1 MPGEEN
7 LPWVQHRPAGLT
19 SARPAPCAV
28 RRMRCLKVFAALA
41 AAGLVAAAAFVY
53 FGVYDVAAVDQH
65 RVPTYWLLYTN
76 MERSV
81 KAHARS
87 VQAPPLDDPAMAQ
100 RGATLYREHCVRCH
114 GAPGV
119 APEPFALG
127 INPVPANLAHTS
139 RERTPAELY
148 WTIRNGLK
156 MTGMP
161 AWEFRLDEAQ
171 LWDLVAFLKVLPRL
185 SPAAYRELKPLQAT
199 RRADVPAKPDRQRGK
214 KAIEQYACATCHEI
228 PGVTGAT
235 VPVGPSLR
243 KLASRTYV
251 AGVLPNTS
259 ANLVR
264 WIRAPQALKPGTA
277 MPDLG
282 VSERDARDMAAFL
295 EAPR

>member
-1 MPGEEN
+1 
-7 LPWVQHRPAGLT
+7 VIAG
-19 SARPAPCAV
+19 
-28 RRMRCLKVFAALA
+28 A
-41 AAGLVAAAAFVY
+41 AAIYA
-53 FGVYDVAAVDQH
+53 GVYDVAATDPH
-65 RVPTYWLLYTN
+65 LRPTYWLLRAA
-76 MERSV
+76 MLRSV
-81 KAHARS
+81 AVRARAVS
-87 VQAPPLDDPAMAQ
+87 APPLDDPKLVGQ
-100 RGATLYREHCVRCH
+100 GATLYREHCVRCH

-127 INPVPANLAHTS
+127 INPVPANLSHTS

-161 AWEFRLDEAQ
+161 AWAFRLREDE
-171 LWDLVAFLKVLPRL
+171 LWDVVAFLKLLPGL
-185 SPAAYRELKPLQAT
+185 SPAAYRDLKGLEEKKGEA
-199 RRADVPAKPDRQRGK
+199 VPAQPDKERGK
-214 KAIEQYACATCHEI
+214 DAIEQYACATCHVI

-243 KLASRTYV
+243 ELASRSYV
-251 AGVLPNTS
+251 AGVLPNTR

-295 EAPR
+295 EGLR

>member
-1 MPGEEN
+1 
-7 LPWVQHRPAGLT
+7 
-19 SARPAPCAV
+19 
-28 RRMRCLKVFAALA
+28 MRCLKVFAALA
-41 AAGLVAAAAFVY
+41 GVAVIAAAAFVY

-65 RVPTYWLLYTN
+65 LVPTYWLLYTN

-81 KAHARS
+81 KAHAKQ
-87 VQAPPLDDPAMAQ
+87 VQAPPLDEAAMAP
-100 RGATLYREHCVRCH
+100 RGAALYREHCVRCH

-127 INPVPANLAHTS
+127 MNPVPANLSHTS
-139 RERTPAELY
+139 RKRTPAELY
-148 WTIRNGLK
+148 WTVRSGLK

-171 LWDLVAFLKVLPRL
+171 LWDLVAFLKRLPGL
-185 SPAAYRELKPLQAT
+185 SPAAYRDLEVREDKK
-199 RRADVPAKPDRQRGK
+199 REEVPAKADKERGK
-214 KAIEQYACATCHEI
+214 KAIEQYACVTCHEI

-251 AGVLPNTS
+251 AGLLPNTS

-295 EAPR
+295 EGAR

>member
-1 MPGEEN
+1 
-7 LPWVQHRPAGLT
+7 
-19 SARPAPCAV
+19 
-28 RRMRCLKVFAALA
+28 MRCFKVLAGLA

-65 RVPTYWLLYTN
+65 LVPTYWLLYTN

-81 KAHARS
+81 KAHAKQ
-87 VQAPPLDDPAMAQ
+87 VQAPPLDDAATAQ
-100 RGATLYREHCVRCH
+100 RGAALYREHCVRCH

-127 INPVPANLAHTS
+127 LNPVPANLSHTS
-139 RERTPAELY
+139 RERNAAELY
-148 WTIRNGLK
+148 WTVRNGLK

-161 AWEFRLDEAQ
+161 AWEFRLRDDQ
-171 LWDLVAFLKVLPRL
+171 LWDLVGFLKMLPGL
-185 SPAAYRELKPLQAT
+185 SPAAYRELKGREEKKNGEEA
-199 RRADVPAKPDRQRGK
+199 PAKPDLQRGK
-214 KAIEQYACATCHEI
+214 RALEQYACATCHVI

-243 KLASRTYV
+243 DLASRSYL

-259 ANLVR
+259 DNLVR
-264 WIRAPQALKPGTA
+264 WVREPQAVKPGTA

-295 EAPR
+295 EGQR